1 MKNHGSVKIQAEKQ
15 LLISYFFDTWNLEQ
29 TLNYE
34 AQVMEAS
41 QSLIDAPW
49 VRIVDLTHWHGG
61 GSEVVPPLIRLH
73 KWSLENRCINIT
85 FINPPLLPQYMLDKY
100 GDIYGN
106 YKKSKSV
113 EEAKEWAHDLLAEHT
128 LIQDIQLY
136 TTIKTASTQY

>member
-1 MKNHGSVKIQAEKQ
+1 
-15 LLISYFFDTWNLEQ
+15 
-29 TLNYE
+29 
-34 AQVMEAS
+34 
-41 QSLIDAPW
+41 
-49 VRIVDLTHWHGG
+49 
-61 GSEVVPPLIRLH
+61 
-73 KWSLENRCINIT
+73 
-85 FINPPLLPQYMLDKY
+85 MLDKY